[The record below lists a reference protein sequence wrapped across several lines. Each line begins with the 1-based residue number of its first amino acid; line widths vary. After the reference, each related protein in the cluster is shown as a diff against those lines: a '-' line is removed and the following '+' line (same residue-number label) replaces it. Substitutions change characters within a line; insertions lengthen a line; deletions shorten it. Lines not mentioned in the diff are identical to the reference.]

1 MRFRKTDE
9 ASDVTPQQEEAIP
22 ALLASP
28 SIPKAAE
35 QTGVSKATLWRW
47 MKEPAFAEAYR
58 QARKEVVGHATSR
71 LQHMS
76 SEAAQALHEVATDPS
91 APHAARVSVARAM
104 LDMAVT
110 TTHNQEFEAWIANL
124 EGSSDTAGGEDG

>member
-1 MRFRKTDE
+1 MRLRKTDE
-9 ASDVTPQQEEAIP
+9 ASDLTPQQEEAIP
-22 ALLASP
+22 VLLSSP

-58 QARKEVVGHATSR
+58 QARKEIVEHAISH

-76 SEAAQALHEVATDPS
+76 SEAAESLHEVATDQN
-91 APHAARVSVARAM
+91 APHAARVSAARAM

-110 TTHNQEFEAWIANL
+110 TAHNQELEARIADL
-124 EGSSDTAGGEDG
+124 EGEQDD